1 MNNTI
6 MVNLDESR
14 FAYRK
19 KYETVISGIC
29 PVILPLNIVK
39 CGDCT
44 RGMYRTEGFVR
55 LSSLSGVSA
64 ARILTVA
71 ERIIEFTEI
80 CRDYLLFPE
89 EYVLTADT
97 VYISE
102 DFRTVKLAYIP
113 VRPCCSEKKVMAGL
127 IHSLRSITTENGRM
141 YLDTLTTMLECSNLK
156 VSKVTGFIEHLKQEI
171 NLCGIE

>member
-1 MNNTI
+1 MSNVLI
-6 MVNLDESR
+6 VNLDEKR

-29 PVILPLNIVK
+29 PAILPLNIVK
-39 CGDCT
+39 SGDCI
-44 RGMYRTEGFVR
+44 RGIYRTEGFVR
-55 LSSLSGVSA
+55 LSSLSDISA
-64 ARILTVA
+64 ARILTAA
-71 ERIIEFTEI
+71 ERIIECTEI

-113 VRPCCSEKKVMAGL
+113 VKPHCSEKKAIAGL
-127 IHSLRSITTENGRM
+127 IRSLKRITTENGRM
-141 YLDTLTTMLECSNLK
+141 YLETLGTMLECSNLK